1 VRDLLLSLLIPAGL
15 LWGLFSAP
23 GSIIVLNWIWF
34 QRPYDFSMGMWNTA
48 PLFMLA
54 LGIAILSNVLRGQFR
69 LAFPPILVVF
79 ICLLIWITLSTMFAF
94 DPGVAWQT
102 YMRFLP
108 SMWVA
113 PILLFAT
120 IRDLNLLK
128 WVFWVSAGGLGVN
141 AFKTGA
147 SLMLQGG
154 GHVTQQIS
162 GFVGDNNVFGL
173 VLCFVVAI
181 LLGLRSTLPKHR
193 VVHLLFF
200 GSIAFVLMTIV
211 FTKSRGAMASLA
223 IILVLGSVL
232 SRRPVRNLM
241 ALLVL
246 AGVGY
251 LAVPSEYFDRL
262 NTIGELTEDE
272 SAMGRFENWELSW
285 QEALQF
291 PVLGVGPENH
301 LTYNHA
307 IAPDVQVRVAH
318 SVYFQVLGELGFPG
332 LFLYL
337 LFVSIALRSL
347 YGTWRMMVPAVV
359 RYPDLT
365 WIRDTGFWLLCG
377 YVGYLFGSA
386 FLNMFWI
393 EFPWY
398 AIFYGTMLRPLAEAE
413 LARRAKADSIGGGQE
428 SVTGSGIFSEGERYV
443 IGR

>member
-1 VRDLLLSLLIPAGL
+1 MRDLLLSFMIPAGL
-15 LWGLFSAP
+15 IWGILSAP

-54 LGIAILSNVLRGQFR
+54 LGIAILSNVLRGRFR
-69 LAFPPILVVF
+69 FTFPPILVVF
-79 ICLLIWITLSTMFAF
+79 VCLLVWITLSTMFAF

-128 WVFWVSAGGLGVN
+128 WVFWVSAGGLGIN

-193 VVHLLFF
+193 FIRTAFF
-200 GSIAFVLMTIV
+200 SAIAFVLMTIV

-223 IILVLGSVL
+223 VILILGALL
-232 SRRPVRNLM
+232 SHRPFRNLSS
-241 ALLVL
+241 LLGL
-246 AGVGY
+246 AGIGY
-251 LAVPSEYFDRL
+251 LMVPTEYFDRL
-262 NTIGELTEDE
+262 NTIGELSEDE

-285 QEALQF
+285 EEALQF
-291 PVLGVGPENH
+291 PILGVGPENH
-301 LTYNHA
+301 LPYNHA

-318 SVYFQVLGELGFPG
+318 SVYFQILGELGFPG
-332 LFLYL
+332 LLLYL
-337 LFVSIALRSL
+337 CFVWIAVRSL
-347 YGTWRMMVPAVV
+347 YKTWRMMGPVIGKH
-359 RYPDLT
+359 PDLA
-365 WIRDTGFWLLCG
+365 WIHDTAFWLLCG

-398 AIFYGTMLRPLAEAE
+398 AIFYGTMLRPLAEVE
-413 LARRAKADSIGGGQE
+413 LARRANADLTRADQDMVEDS
-428 SVTGSGIFSEGERYV
+428 GSPSWKRTPGV
-443 IGR
+443 